1 MTIWK
6 TYYLAKSPE
15 DALRALTTAP
25 GSARLIA
32 GGSDLLLELQQ
43 GLRPAVD
50 TLVDVTA
57 IPEMTVVEIQN
68 GRLYL
73 GAAAPLSKVVASPLV
88 KEHAQALCEAASLI
102 GGPQVRNIATLGGNV
117 AHALPAADG
126 TISLLSLNAQALI
139 QGDEGR
145 RIAPVETLFLGP
157 GRSTLEENRELLLG
171 FYLPLKAEGEASA
184 FVRVMRPQGVAIAI
198 LNMAAWVRREGEKL
212 ADVRLAVGPAGPL
225 PFRAR
230 ATEAVLRGQNYNR
243 ERFNQALSVLRT
255 EVHFRTSTHRA
266 TSEYRHKLAPWLL
279 EQALN
284 TAWERAAGGGFLK
297 N

>member
-15 DALRALTTAP
+15 DALRALTKES

-57 IPEMTVVEIQN
+57 IPEMTVLEIQQ
-68 GRLYL
+68 GRIYL
-73 GAAAPLSKVVASPLV
+73 GAAVPLSKIVASPLI
-88 KEHAQALCEAASLI
+88 KEHARALHEAASLI

-139 QGDEGR
+139 QGEYGR
-145 RIAPVETLFLGP
+145 RITPLETLFLGP
-157 GRSTLEENRELLLG
+157 GRSVLEENRELLLG
-171 FYLPLKAEGEASA
+171 FYLPLKAGGEGSA

-198 LNMAAWVRREGEKL
+198 LNMAAWVRREGDKL

-230 ATEAVLRGQNYNR
+230 AAEAAFRGQNFSR
-243 ERFNQALSVLRT
+243 HSFNQALSALRT
-255 EVHFRTSTHRA
+255 EVHFRTSPHRA

-279 EQALN
+279 EQAISA
-284 TAWERAAGGGFLK
+284 AWERAAGHPSG
-297 N
+297 

>member
-6 TYYLAKSPE
+6 TYYLAKSAE
-15 DALRALTTAP
+15 DALQALTKAP

-43 GLRPAVD
+43 GLRPPVD

-57 IPEMTVVEIQN
+57 IPEMTVLEIQ
-68 GRLYL
+68 GGTLYL
-73 GAAAPLSKVVASPLV
+73 GAAVPLSKIVASPLV
-88 KEHAQALCEAASLI
+88 KEHAQALYEAASLI
-102 GGPQVRNIATLGGNV
+102 GGPQVRNLATLGGNV

-139 QGDEGR
+139 QGDYGR
-145 RIAPVETLFLGP
+145 RIAPVESLFLGP
-157 GRSTLEENRELLLG
+157 GRSVLEENREILLG
-171 FYLPLKAEGEASA
+171 FYLPLRNEGEGSA

-212 ADVRLAVGPAGPL
+212 VDVRLAVGPAGPL

-230 ATEAVLRGQNYNR
+230 SAEAALRGRDYTR
-243 ERFNQALSVLRT
+243 DSFNQALSALRL
-255 EVHFRTSTHRA
+255 EVHFRTSPHRA
-266 TSEYRHKLAPWLL
+266 TSEYRHRLAPWLL

-284 TAWERAAGGGFLK
+284 NAWERATGRP
-297 N
+297 

>member
-1 MTIWK
+1 MTIWN

-15 DALRALTTAP
+15 DALQALAQAP

-43 GLRPAVD
+43 GLRPPVD

-57 IPEMTVVEIQN
+57 IPEMTTLEIQH
-68 GRLYL
+68 GQLYL
-73 GAAAPLSKVVASPLV
+73 GAAAPLSKIVASPLV
-88 KEHAQALCEAASLI
+88 KQHAQALHEAASLI
-102 GGPQVRNIATLGGNV
+102 GGPQVRNTATLGGNV

-139 QGDEGR
+139 QGHYGR
-145 RIAPVETLFLGP
+145 RIAPVESLFLGP
-157 GRSTLEENRELLLG
+157 GRSVLEENRELLVG
-171 FYLPLKAEGEASA
+171 FYLPLRAEGEGSA

-230 ATEAVLRGQNYNR
+230 AAEAALKGQNYTR
-243 ERFNQALSVLRT
+243 GSLDQALSALQA
-255 EVHFRTSTHRA
+255 EVRFRTSPHRA

-279 EQALN
+279 EQALS
-284 TAWERAAGGGFLK
+284 TAWERAAVGLIE
-297 N
+297 